1 MKNLFALP
9 LVFLLGA
16 CTQSATEITE
26 VNEAEKSPVEEQVV
40 SQMSIHL
47 FDLPEGVSE
56 EEYLTDIE
64 KMNSFFIASGY
75 GKNYTVLKVADDNDA
90 ESYRYALVSSYPSA
104 EVYEAS
110 HDQGEEY
117 SAFMDELT
125 AKYSSIWDTEIYR
138 KVYTIN

>member
-1 MKNLFALP
+1 MKNLFVLP
-9 LVFLLGA
+9 MLFLLGA
-16 CTQSATEITE
+16 CTQSASEFAE
-26 VNEAEKSPVEEQVV
+26 VNEAETSAVEEQVI

-56 EEYLTDIE
+56 TEYLADIE

-75 GKNYTVLKVADDNDA
+75 GKNYTVLKVADENDA
-90 ESYRYALVSSYPSA
+90 ENYRYALVSSYPSA

-117 SAFMDELT
+117 NAYMDELS

>member
-1 MKNLFALP
+1 MKNLFVLP
-9 LVFLLGA
+9 MLFLLGA
-16 CTQSATEITE
+16 CTQSVSEHVESTDSETSI
-26 VNEAEKSPVEEQVV
+26 VEEQVI

-47 FDLPEGVSE
+47 FDLPEGVTE
-56 EEYLTDIE
+56 TEYLGDIE

-90 ESYRYALVSSYPSA
+90 ENYRYALVSSYPSA

-125 AKYSSIWDTEIYR
+125 TKYSSIWDTEIYR

>member
-1 MKNLFALP
+1 
-9 LVFLLGA
+9 
-16 CTQSATEITE
+16 
-26 VNEAEKSPVEEQVV
+26 
-40 SQMSIHL
+40 MSIHL
-47 FDLPEGVSE
+47 FDLPEGVTE
-56 EEYLTDIE
+56 TEYLADIE

-90 ESYRYALVSSYPSA
+90 ESYLYALVSSYPSA

-117 SAFMDELT
+117 NAYMDELS

>member
-1 MKNLFALP
+1 MKKLFVLP
-9 LVFLLGA
+9 LFFLLGA
-16 CTQSATEITE
+16 CTQSVSQPVESTDSETSA
-26 VNEAEKSPVEEQVV
+26 VEEQVIA
-40 SQMSIHL
+40 QMSIHL

-56 EEYLTDIE
+56 AEYLADIE

-75 GKNYTVLKVADDNDA
+75 GKNYTVLKVADDSDA
-90 ESYRYALVSSYPSA
+90 ENYHYALVSSYPSA

>member
-1 MKNLFALP
+1 MKNLFVLP
-9 LVFLLGA
+9 MLILLGA
-16 CTQSATEITE
+16 CTQNVSQPAESTDSETSA
-26 VNEAEKSPVEEQVV
+26 VEEQVI

-47 FDLPEGVSE
+47 FDLPEGVTE
-56 EEYLTDIE
+56 TEYLADIE

>member
-1 MKNLFALP
+1 MKNLFVLP
-9 LVFLLGA
+9 MLFLLGA
-16 CTQSATEITE
+16 CTQGVSEHEESTDSET
-26 VNEAEKSPVEEQVV
+26 STVEEQVI

-47 FDLPEGVSE
+47 FDLPEGVTE
-56 EEYLTDIE
+56 TEYLGDIE

-90 ESYRYALVSSYPSA
+90 ENYRYALVSSYPSA

>member
-1 MKNLFALP
+1 
-9 LVFLLGA
+9 
-16 CTQSATEITE
+16 
-26 VNEAEKSPVEEQVV
+26 
-40 SQMSIHL
+40 MSIHL
-47 FDLPEGVSE
+47 FDLPEGVTE
-56 EEYLTDIE
+56 TEYLGDIE

-90 ESYRYALVSSYPSA
+90 ENYRYALVSSYPSA

-117 SAFMDELT
+117 SAFMDELS